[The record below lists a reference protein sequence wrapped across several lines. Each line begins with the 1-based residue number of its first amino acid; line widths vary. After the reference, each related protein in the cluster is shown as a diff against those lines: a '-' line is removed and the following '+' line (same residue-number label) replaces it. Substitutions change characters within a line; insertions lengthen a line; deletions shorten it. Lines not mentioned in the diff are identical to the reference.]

1 MTAFSSCWFSAG
13 SPLAAGDAAITNL
26 DALGVFGGVYIG
38 GGIVPRYLEAFQRS
52 RFRERFESKGR
63 YKDYLRAI
71 PAWVIVDPYP
81 ALKGLAALARDAG
94 HR

>member
-1 MTAFSSCWFSAG
+1 M
-13 SPLAAGDAAITNL
+13 
-26 DALGVFGGVYIG
+26 
-38 GGIVPRYLEAFQRS
+38 PRYLEAFQRS